1 MKEAEKMI
9 TALVDVRE
17 DFPILKRQI
26 NGHRLVYLDSAAT
39 SQKPKSVIDRITKY
53 YETSN
58 ANVLRSVHTLAEE
71 ATEQFEES
79 RKKIAGFIH
88 ARYPQEIIF
97 TRGTTESLNVIARA
111 WGDKFLK
118 AGDEIVLS
126 PVEHHSNLIPWQQLA
141 ERVGAHLRFID
152 LERDGTITVDAAS
165 ARINSK
171 TKIVALSAVS
181 NVLGTINPIADIAIL
196 AHEVGAIIVVDG
208 AQSVPH
214 QITDVQKLGI
224 DFLAFSG
231 HKMLGPTG
239 IGVLWGR
246 NELLNAL
253 DPVIFGGEMIEYVD
267 RENATWAEL
276 PAKLEGGTPNIVGAI
291 GLGEATDY
299 LEKIGMPRIEKHVQ
313 ALTED
318 AYRRLS
324 SIPDVTVYGPS
335 SPHTGVVSFNI
346 AGVHPHD
353 VAQVLDSQ
361 GIAIRAG
368 HHCAQPLMQW
378 LDVIATARA
387 SFYLYNSSIDVD
399 SLVDAIKLTRR
410 YFKNGP

>member
-1 MKEAEKMI
+1 MKEVGNIIPAM
-9 TALVDVRE
+9 VDVT
-17 DFPILKRQI
+17 DYFPILNRQI
-26 NGHRLVYLDSAAT
+26 NGHKLVYLDSAAT
-39 SQKPKSVIDRITKY
+39 SQKPKSVIDCITKY

-71 ATEQFEES
+71 ATEEFEES
-79 RKKIAGFIH
+79 RKKVAGFIH

-97 TRGTTESLNVIARA
+97 TRGCTESLNVIARA

-118 AGDEIVLS
+118 SGDEIVLS

-141 ERVGAHLRFID
+141 GRIGAHLRFID
-152 LERDGTITVDAAS
+152 LEEDGTITVDG
-165 ARINSK
+165 ARAQINSK

-181 NVLGTINPIADIAIL
+181 NVLGTINPIGDIARL

-214 QITDVQKLGI
+214 QITDVQKWNI

-239 IGVLWGR
+239 IGILWGKK
-246 NELLNAL
+246 ELLNAM

-276 PAKLEGGTPNIVGAI
+276 PAKLEGGTPNIAGAI
-291 GLGEATDY
+291 GLGAAVDY
-299 LEKIGMPRIEKHVQ
+299 LEKIGMPRIEKHVRIL
-313 ALTED
+313 AEE

-324 SIPDVTVYGPS
+324 NIQDVTVYGPS

-346 AGVHPHD
+346 YNVHPHD

-378 LDVIATARA
+378 LGVIATARA
-387 SFYLYNSSIDVD
+387 SFYLYNSSNDIDA
-399 SLVDAIKLTRR
+399 LVNAIEITKR
-410 YFKNGP
+410 YFKI